1 MFLKRKNK
9 KVYPEQSRRVLIA
22 MSGGV
27 DSSVAALLLKK
38 QGFPFFAKA
47 TKGMDVTG
55 AFIRGYNVDGCQ
67 DRDAEDARLVAEK
80 IEIPF
85 YVFNFED
92 EYKKRVVDY
101 LLDGYQKGITPN
113 PDVVCN
119 REIKFGLLYDKAMEL
134 GFDYVASGH
143 YAINKLKTQN
153 SKLKIFGKKEGIYR
167 AKDRNKDQ
175 SYFLWDIPKEKLE
188 HLIFPLGCLTKP
200 EVRKIARKAELP
212 VAEKKDSQGICF
224 LGKFDFGDFLR
235 KNIKTRIG
243 DIVDVNG
250 KKVGEHDGVWLYT
263 IGQKHGFKNFA
274 GRPFYVIGKDLDKN
288 LLIVAYDQDRRLYCK
303 EFELA
308 DLNFID
314 TKTKND
320 FEIGKPIELLIRN
333 RYRQELK
340 KAILSKTGDDK
351 AKIELKKADQVF
363 PASGQS
369 TVFYKKNGQML
380 GGGVIV

>member
-1 MFLKRKNK
+1 MFLKQKNK
-9 KVYPEQSRRVLIA
+9 KVLTA
-22 MSGGV
+22 LSGGV

-38 QGFPFFAKA
+38 RGFFVA
-47 TKGMDVTG
+47 G
-55 AFIRGYNVDGCQ
+55 AFIHGYNVDGCQ

-80 IEIPF
+80 IDIPF

-92 EYKKRVVDY
+92 EYKKKVVDY
-101 LLDGYQKGITPN
+101 LLDGYKKGITPN

-119 REIKFGLLYDKAMEL
+119 REIKFGLLYDTAVNL

-143 YAINKLKTQN
+143 YV
-153 SKLKIFGKKEGIYR
+153 KIKEGFFDKEAKIYA
-167 AKDRNKDQ
+167 AKDKNKDQ
-175 SYFLWDIPKEKLE
+175 SYFLWDIPREKFKK
-188 HLIFPLGCLTKP
+188 LIFPLGNLKKP
-200 EVRKIARKAELP
+200 EVREIAKKAQLP

-235 KNIKTRIG
+235 EKIEIKIG
-243 DIVDVNG
+243 DIIDVEG

-274 GRPFYVIGKDLDKN
+274 GRPFYVISKNLDKN
-288 LLIVAYDQDRRLYCK
+288 LLIVAYDQDQRLYCK
-303 EFELA
+303 EFELT

-314 TKTKND
+314 QKTQDD
-320 FEIGKPIELLIRN
+320 FEYGKSIKLLIRN

-340 KAILSKTGDDK
+340 RATLFRIGSDK
-351 AKIELKKADQVF
+351 AKIELKKADQIF